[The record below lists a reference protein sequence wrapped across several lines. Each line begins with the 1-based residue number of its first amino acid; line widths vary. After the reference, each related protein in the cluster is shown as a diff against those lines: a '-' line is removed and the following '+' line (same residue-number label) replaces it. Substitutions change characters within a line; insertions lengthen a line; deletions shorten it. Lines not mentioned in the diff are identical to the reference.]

1 MSDHIKATI
10 KDLQSELKKQEAA
23 VVEKK
28 KLINML
34 CAHAGLPA
42 MYADGELQS
51 SSGPSLSIKS
61 DQFYGQPMITAMRQ
75 VLEMRK
81 ALDQGPAT
89 INELHAALTEG
100 NYLFETKDEANAKRG
115 IRISVTKNSGI
126 FHKLPNGKI
135 GLLEWY
141 PGVKAPK
148 AKKTAPEGAAE
159 NGSDSMADDDSEDAS
174 DLLGQ
179 IDEEEDPAS

>member
-10 KDLQSELKKQEAA
+10 KDLQAELQKAEAA

-34 CAHAGLPA
+34 CSHAGMPP
-42 MYADGELQS
+42 MYANADLES
-51 SSGPSLSIKS
+51 SSGLALSIRS
-61 DQFYGQPMITAMRQ
+61 DQFYGQSMITAMRQ

-89 INELHAALTEG
+89 VNELHAALVEG
-100 NYLFETKDEANAKRG
+100 NYVFDTKDEANAKRG
-115 IRISVTKNSGI
+115 IRISVTKNSAI
-126 FHKLPNGKI
+126 FHKLPNGKV

-141 PGVKAPK
+141 PNVKVPK
-148 AKKTAPEGAAE
+148 GKKPASGGAGDNANE
-159 NGSDSMADDDSEDAS
+159 SDDAAADSEVADKALS
-174 DLLGQ
+174 A
-179 IDEEEDPAS
+179 EEEEE